1 MITIH
6 EDVLQGSDEWLQLR
20 CGLLTASEM
29 HLVVTAKKLMLADN
43 DKSRGH
49 LYEMLS
55 QRITQHVEPSYVS
68 DAMLQGNHDETLARD
83 LYSRECAEVAQVGFI
98 TRSFPL
104 VADDVFGPDFSIGYS
119 PDGLVGAK
127 GGIEV
132 ESRKGKFQVQ
142 TILDDVMPDDFLLQV
157 QTGML
162 VADLDWIDFVSYCG
176 GLPMFVKRIPRDLEA
191 SAKIEQIARSFY
203 TRMAELEGAYH
214 RAVSDN
220 PLRMFPTERA
230 RHDDEAQITGAD
242 TED

>member
-55 QRITQHVEPSYVS
+55 QRITQHVEPSYVG
-68 DAMLQGNHDETLARD
+68 DAMLQGNYDEVLARD

-104 VADDVFGPDFSIGYS
+104 VAGEGVESFSIGYS

-132 ESRKGKFQVQ
+132 KSRKGKYQVQ
-142 TILDDVMPDDFLLQV
+142 TILDDVMPDDYLLQV

-176 GLPMFVKRIPRDLEA
+176 GLPMFVRRIPRDLEA
-191 SAKIEQIARSFY
+191 SAKIEAVARSFY
-203 TRMAELEGAYH
+203 MRMAELEGAYH
-214 RAVSDN
+214 KTISDN
-220 PLRMFPTERA
+220 PLRMFQTERA